1 MLHHKKANKKER
13 KTKMANMSKD
23 RQIYVNA
30 SDIEQII
37 FATTDLCEALLHN
50 GYDVKESYILSAD
63 KAKTPEQ
70 NALAFVEQKAELTGA
85 ALRMIASATGI
96 ISRGISN
103 GEIIISLGDED
114 PITASEPT

>member
-37 FATTDLCEALLHN
+37 FATTDLCEALWHN